1 MNYKKIHLGKL
12 IQTFVRENNINSA
25 ELARKIG
32 KTRQNIYD
40 LYKREDIEVK
50 LFLTISEVLNHDFF
64 ADVCPQK
71 KNDDIINID
80 TVFDVLKGLVKEK
93 IKDSSILTKNGY

>member
-12 IQTFVRENNINSA
+12 IQKFVKENNINSA

-40 LYKREDIEVK
+40 LYKRDDIEVK
-50 LFLTISEVLNHDFF
+50 LFLTISDVLQHNFIEDIH
-64 ADVCPQK
+64 PSNK
-71 KNDDIINID
+71 KSDLDE
-80 TVFDVLKGLVKEK
+80 VFDTLKLLVSEKMKE
-93 IKDSSILTKNGY
+93 

>member
-1 MNYKKIHLGKL
+1 MDYKKIHIGRL
-12 IQTFVRENNINSA
+12 IQAFVKENNINSA

-50 LFLTISEVLNHDFF
+50 LLLTISEALNHNFF
-64 ADVCPQK
+64 EDIYPQK
-71 KNDDIINID
+71 IDLNAKNID
-80 TVFDVLKGLVKEK
+80 LAFEVLKKMVKEN
-93 IKDSSILTKNGY
+93 I